1 MRRLMTA
8 GVLLLATVAV
18 PVARLHG
25 QAAQT
30 AGQKAPA
37 FEVASIKRNVS
48 LDRSG
53 TMGFEPGGR
62 FHAVNA
68 PLLWLISTAYGEFQR
83 PLFESQI
90 AGAPDWLDSEHYDI
104 TAKAGADFV
113 SNYAQ
118 QEFRDSRALLQSLLG
133 ERFGL
138 KVHHD
143 TRQLPIY
150 VLTRVKSDG
159 TLGPRMTRSVTD
171 CATTPDKCSFSGL
184 QGHVVARSITLDILT
199 GLASNAA
206 ERIVIDRTG
215 LEGRF
220 DIDLE
225 WSPDQAASEKPS
237 IFTAV
242 QEQLGL
248 KLESTKG
255 PVDVLVIDHV
265 EKPTPD

>member
-1 MRRLMTA
+1 MRRLLTA
-8 GVLLLATVAV
+8 GVLLLTAGGLAA
-18 PVARLHG
+18 PRLHG
-25 QAAQT
+25 QAGQPT
-30 AGQKAPA
+30 DQKALA

-68 PLLWLISTAYGEFQR
+68 PLLWLIATAYGQFQR
-83 PLFESQI
+83 PLFESQV
-90 AGAPDWLDSEHYDI
+90 AGAPDWLESEHYDI

-113 SNYAQ
+113 SNNAQ
-118 QEFRDSRALLQSLLG
+118 QEFRDSRALLQSLLE

-150 VLTRVKSDG
+150 VLTRVKSEG
-159 TLGPRMTRSVTD
+159 ALGRRMTTSVTD
-171 CATTPDKCSFSGL
+171 CATTPDKCSFRGL
-184 QGHVVARSITLDILT
+184 QGHVVAISITLDILT
-199 GLASNAA
+199 GLLSNAA

-225 WSPDQAASEKPS
+225 WSPDQAASDKPS

-248 KLESTKG
+248 KLEPTKG